1 MKSIKHTVTPPGYA
15 DKNGIP
21 KGFNRWQKSIQKEI
35 DKIRNTDLHLKL
47 KA

>member
-1 MKSIKHTVTPPGYA
+1 MTKSIKHTVTPPGYT
-15 DKNGIP
+15 GIP

-47 KA
+47 KS